1 MSSNAAVANSA
12 KAILDSVN
20 TQVQFTD
27 ENYIKALEKAGISD
41 SNEASMLSS
50 TLDRMTAQIS
60 STLST
65 GAMASL
71 KGIMSQ
77 LNLSPGDGSGSVNNL
92 VDAVTT
98 GFRNAQYKT
107 DANGNATEEMN
118 NYLGIIAQMTGL
130 NTHEIETQANIDRNT
145 KQTADATT
153 NLSTKISNL
162 PSDIAAALAT
172 LLGNQ
177 GPPGPQSVSTT
188 NSYSYIKPG
197 DRASGEPTQV

>member
-1 MSSNAAVANSA
+1 
-12 KAILDSVN
+12 
-20 TQVQFTD
+20 
-27 ENYIKALEKAGISD
+27 
-41 SNEASMLSS
+41 MLSS

-71 KGIMSQ
+71 QGIMSQ

-162 PSDIAAALAT
+162 PSDIAAALAA